1 MTNSPGVPA
10 PSTRSQV
17 PDFMVH
23 VTASRYDLSSEFL
36 DACLASGDIIATS
49 VLEMGSRGMEL
60 IWCEEGKEGKVCLV

>member
-49 VLEMGSRGMEL
+49 VLEMGSRE
-60 IWCEEGKEGKVCLV
+60 WS

>member
-1 MTNSPGVPA
+1 
-10 PSTRSQV
+10 
-17 PDFMVH
+17 MVH